1 MGQPLLREQY
11 SVRGSG
17 HRHRVGETASPG
29 NQVGPDAAGARQI
42 SMVANPDLWRRATL
56 TCGKDCMGIGK
67 KALAAKN
74 ERHVRERLGAAE
86 RDVLRQRIST
96 AVRDREL
103 ADADAWKEKVNG
115 RKAARQRP

>member
-1 MGQPLLREQY
+1 
-11 SVRGSG
+11 
-17 HRHRVGETASPG
+17 
-29 NQVGPDAAGARQI
+29 
-42 SMVANPDLWRRATL
+42 
-56 TCGKDCMGIGK
+56 MGIGK

-103 ADADAWKEKVNG
+103 ADADAWKEKVHG